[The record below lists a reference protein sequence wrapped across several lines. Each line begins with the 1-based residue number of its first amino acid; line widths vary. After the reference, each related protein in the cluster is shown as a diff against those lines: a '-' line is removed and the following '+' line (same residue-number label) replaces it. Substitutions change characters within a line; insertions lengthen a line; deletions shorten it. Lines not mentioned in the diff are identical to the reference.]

1 MARHEGIR
9 KKLAPGA
16 VALSALLALWTG
28 LADLLGRE
36 DLLCSNTACLKVHS
50 SSFATSFVIPLGF
63 YAAAFLC
70 LALVLHLKGKEEAS
84 LLVLYALTGFE
95 AYLTFI
101 QVVFIH
107 SLCTSCI
114 IFFTMLLASCAVATR
129 GQVQTGGSRNPVLVG
144 FFMFFVAHFAFFF
157 PSVELRPNL
166 TEVCQDSKKIEIFA
180 SPSCPHC
187 EEALAELRSLA
198 SQANVDLVVRPVSI
212 SRDDVASTVRWV
224 CQKLF
229 RCPSGTAQKLAEK
242 IVWENQEEVR
252 KLNNGTL
259 AVPIVV
265 VSSGGHRR
273 VVRGWGPEA
282 SQLVREELAAQSG
295 LSQAWAAGE
304 NTAHFFAGGEENHV
318 CSTGNACGSA
328 TGIADN

>member
-1 MARHEGIR
+1 MRRKLCVSMIIAATVAALVIGI
-9 KKLAPGA
+9 
-16 VALSALLALWTG
+16 
-28 LADLLGRE
+28 ADIVGE
-36 DLLCSNTACLKVHS
+36 TDLVCSNTACLKVHS

-70 LALVLHLKGKEEAS
+70 LALILHLKGKEEAS

-114 IFFTMLLASCAVATR
+114 VFFTLLVASCAAATR
-129 GQVQTGGSRNPVLVG
+129 AARGHVQGGRNPALVG

-157 PSVELRPNL
+157 PSVEPRPNL
-166 TEVCQDSKKIEIFA
+166 TQISEGSKKIEIFA

-198 SQANVDLVVRPVSI
+198 SHSNFQLVVRPVSI

-229 RCPSGTAQKLAEK
+229 RCPSVTAQKLAEK
-242 IVWENQEEVR
+242 IVWENQEEAR
-252 KLNNGTL
+252 KLSGGTL

-265 VSSGGHRR
+265 VSSGDHREII
-273 VVRGWGPEA
+273 RGWGPEA
-282 SQLVREELAAQSG
+282 LELVQLAAQAGPSRT
-295 LSQAWAAGE
+295 WAAGE
-304 NTAHFFAGGEENHV
+304 NTAHFFQEGEENHV
-318 CSTGNACGSA
+318 CSTGNSC
-328 TGIADN
+328 N

>member
-9 KKLAPGA
+9 KRLAPGA

-28 LADLLGRE
+28 VADLLGRE
-36 DLLCSNTACLKVHS
+36 DLLCSASACLKVHS

-70 LALVLHLKGKEEAS
+70 LALILHLKGKEEAS

-114 IFFTMLLASCAVATR
+114 VFFTMLVASCAVAAR
-129 GQVQTGGSRNPVLVG
+129 GHVQGGRNPALVG

-166 TEVCQDSKKIEIFA
+166 TQISEGSKKIEIFA

-229 RCPSGTAQKLAEK
+229 RCPSATAQKLAEK
-242 IVWENQEEVR
+242 IVWENQEEAR
-252 KLNNGTL
+252 KLSSGTL

-265 VSSGGHRR
+265 VSSGDHREII
-273 VVRGWGPEA
+273 RGWGPEA
-282 SQLVREELAAQSG
+282 LELVREQLAAQAG
-295 LSQAWAAGE
+295 LSRAWAAGQ
-304 NTAHFFAGGEENHV
+304 NTGHREMQEAR
-318 CSTGNACGSA
+318 
-328 TGIADN
+328 D